1 MEQLNGRQPNGFRQ
15 AADGTEVLL
24 GQVSLRF
31 NVFDSEDLLISRGK
45 YEIIWTCNNTIKNSE
60 YDQEIPQSQTADN
73 PTAPRGRA
81 TQTSSVTNRE
91 VNASVNPGYSNN
103 DIKCKYRE
111 TFNLTKKRQPRL
123 QQMTNFETSF
133 PVFIKNKV

>member
-45 YEIIWTCNNTIKNSE
+45 YEIIWTCNKSI
-60 YDQEIPQSQTADN
+60 N
-73 PTAPRGRA
+73 P
-81 TQTSSVTNRE
+81 
-91 VNASVNPGYSNN
+91 
-103 DIKCKYRE
+103 
-111 TFNLTKKRQPRL
+111 
-123 QQMTNFETSF
+123 
-133 PVFIKNKV
+133 